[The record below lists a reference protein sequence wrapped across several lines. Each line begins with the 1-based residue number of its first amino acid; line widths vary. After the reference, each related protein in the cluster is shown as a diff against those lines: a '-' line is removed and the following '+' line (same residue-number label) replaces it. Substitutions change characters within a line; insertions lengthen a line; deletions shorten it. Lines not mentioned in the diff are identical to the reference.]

1 MILLEN
7 FLSSEPPRTVDDVEL
22 RLESIADEAGFDG
35 FAYVGGKT
43 LTTVTRGHALW
54 REPPVM
60 MMTLPSEWLSIYH
73 EKDYARIDPVIE
85 ATLNQRLPISWD
97 IETVAHSNDREQQRF
112 LRDAHDFGVCRGLS
126 IPLYGAMGDFGL
138 MTFVSREN
146 PSQVQKA
153 IRRYKHD
160 LHVTAIHL
168 DQYIRRITTV
178 PSRPVALTEREI
190 EVLCWTAAGKTSSE
204 TAIIL
209 SISKKTVDFHLYNAM
224 RKLDVYTKAQAVAKA
239 MVSGLINP

>member
-1 MILLEN
+1 MILLEH
-7 FLSSEPPRTVDDVEL
+7 FLSSEPPRTVGDVEL
-22 RLESIADEAGFDG
+22 KLVSIADEAGFDG

-43 LTTVTRGHALW
+43 LTTATKGHAMW

-60 MMTLPSEWLSIYH
+60 MMTLPTEWLNIYH
-73 EKDYARIDPVIE
+73 RNDYARIDPVVG
-85 ATLNQRLPISWD
+85 AALNQRLPISWD
-97 IETVAHSNDREQQRF
+97 IETIAHSEDREQRKF
-112 LRDAHDFGVCRGLS
+112 MRDAHDFGVCRGLS

-138 MTFVSREN
+138 MTFVSRED
-146 PSQVQKA
+146 PRQVQKA

-168 DQYIRRITTV
+168 DQHVRRITTE

-190 EVLCWTAAGKTSSE
+190 EVLCWTAAGKTSNE
-204 TAIIL
+204 IALIL

-239 MVSGLINP
+239 MMSGLISP